1 MTRMSAIMVLLIYI
15 LYFVHELRGGP
26 AARHSPP
33 AELFDVERYQLG
45 QTEPYEGGR
54 SRSSSISTIVASRTV
69 RFADQGLRHVNGAP
83 TGKPHEQIE
92 LDSMNGTPAETQE
105 NGRAAPHAAGN
116 GAATAA
122 AAAARAGTGARQ
134 ATTGR
139 PRRHSRSTSSV
150 SASSLPSSRGRNS
163 HDFTTADTERP
174 HSRSGG
180 PPLQILLDGR
190 HELDSLRRAS
200 AHRSRGD
207 RAFSIMILIGT
218 SIVMSM
224 CAEFLV
230 STIDYVTHQGHLSE
244 ALIGLII
251 LPIVGNIAEYVTVVT
266 VAAKDKLDLAIAV
279 AVGSAI
285 QIALCVTPLTI
296 LAAWL
301 LDRKLALTFNVFEMT
316 TLLGTVLM
324 VNLLILSDGSKAL
337 RANGLKGALM
347 CACYVIIS

>member
-15 LYFVHELRGGP
+15 LYFVHELRGRP
-26 AARHSPP
+26 DQRHQAATEMFDIESYQAVI
-33 AELFDVERYQLG
+33 AEPQ
-45 QTEPYEGGR
+45 EGNR
-54 SRSSSISTIVASRTV
+54 SRSSSISTVLAPRTV
-69 RFADQGLRHVNGAP
+69 RFADQGLRHVNTTT
-83 TGKPHEQIE
+83 TGKPTEQIE
-92 LDSMNGTPAETQE
+92 MEHLNGIAPETQDT
-105 NGRAAPHAAGN
+105 GAPAAPARPGM
-116 GAATAA
+116 GPRQSS
-122 AAAARAGTGARQ
+122 AART
-134 ATTGR
+134 
-139 PRRHSRSTSSV
+139 RRHSRSTSSI
-150 SASSLPSSRGRNS
+150 SLGSSRGRSS
-163 HDFTTADTERP
+163 HEYTAADADRP

-190 HELDSLRRAS
+190 HELEGLRRVHHPPARRPKS
-200 AHRSRGD
+200 D
-207 RAFSIMILIGT
+207 RAGSILVLIAT
-218 SIVMSM
+218 SVVMSL

-230 STIDYVTHQGHLSE
+230 STIDDVTHQGHLSE

-296 LAAWL
+296 IAAWI
-301 LDRKLALTFNVFEMT
+301 LDRKLALTFNFFEMA

-337 RANGLKGALM
+337 RANGLKGSLM
-347 CACYVIIS
+347 CACYAIIA